1 MQSPQTGYIVLIL
14 IKTDQLIWKSLFL
27 LERYSKNQLSSFY
40 YSQFHQRSTSSFY
53 IHRSW
58 KCKKTVK
65 LSVFFALWGLGCPK
79 AACRT
84 LMTLTPSLQ
93 SDLCF
98 VVHYLLHSKYLSG
111 KAIEPLA
118 HGWRVLINYSASI
131 FTRFE
136 HYYTYF

>member
-1 MQSPQTGYIVLIL
+1 MQSPQTGYIVLII

-53 IHRSW
+53 TRRSW
-58 KCKKTVK
+58 KCKKDSQVVS
-65 LSVFFALWGLGCPK
+65 LFALWGLRCAK
-79 AACRT
+79 AARRT
-84 LMTLTPSLQ
+84 LMMLTPSFQ

-98 VVHYLLHSKYLSG
+98 VVYYLLHSKYLSG
-111 KAIEPLA
+111 EAIEPLA
-118 HGWRVLINYSASI
+118 YGWRVLINYSASI